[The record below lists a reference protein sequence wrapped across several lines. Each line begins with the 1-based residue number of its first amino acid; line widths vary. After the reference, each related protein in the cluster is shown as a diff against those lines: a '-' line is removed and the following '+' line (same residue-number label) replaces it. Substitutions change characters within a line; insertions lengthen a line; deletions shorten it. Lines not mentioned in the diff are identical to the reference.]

1 MFICFLSPDEE
12 AAKKDPKYHLA
23 RTNVETENTLR
34 ELDKTYKAPTEV
46 NKILIFYVL
55 TFKIQLR
62 SMKFWNEYPRKLLR

>member
-1 MFICFLSPDEE
+1 MLTFFVYPDEE

-46 NKILIFYVL
+46 
-55 TFKIQLR
+55 
-62 SMKFWNEYPRKLLR
+62 